1 MAESRPSLTT
11 VQAAARS
18 FGANP
23 DALHLIN
30 AGVNSVYRA
39 GDLAL
44 RLCSA
49 SFKDQAYL
57 TPPLDWL
64 RHLQAHGAAV
74 CEPLCTP
81 YGEWVVAVPEGGAV
95 FLATAVRWVPGPRLS
110 DLPPTPALYRDYGR
124 SIGGLQTAGLGF
136 VASPDAPHMLS
147 PGTPGVYPRWDWQ
160 WGRAAQHAG
169 GMPVLARAFERL
181 TPLVEAWAA
190 EQSVMTHGDLRP
202 GNVIWDGARAVI
214 IDFDEPVLGP
224 AALDLARA
232 AMEISDE
239 ERPALT
245 AALLEGYRLEQPL
258 APVWE
263 DRLPT
268 LMAARAALMAAWNA
282 EDGQIG
288 TGSDSGAAVS
298 VPHLLEWL
306 EKCGF

>member
-1 MAESRPSLTT
+1 MAERRPSLTT
-11 VQAAARS
+11 VQAAAEN
-18 FGANP
+18 FGADP

-30 AGVNSVYRA
+30 AGVNTVYRA
-39 GDLAL
+39 GDVAL

-49 SFKDQAYL
+49 SFKDRAYL

-64 RHLQAHGAAV
+64 RHLHANNAAV

-81 YGEWVVAVPEGGAV
+81 AGEWIAEGAEGDTL
-95 FLATAVRWVPGPRLS
+95 FLATATRWVPGPRLS
-110 DLPPTPALYRDYGR
+110 ELPPTPALYREYGH
-124 SIGGLQTAGLGF
+124 SIGRLQWAGLSF
-136 VASPDAPHMLS
+136 VAAPDAPHMLL
-147 PGTPGVYPRWDWQ
+147 PGTPGVYPRWDWL
-160 WGRAAQHAG
+160 WARAARHAG

-181 TPLVEAWAA
+181 TPLVEAWSA

-214 IDFDEPVLGP
+214 IDFDEPLLGP
-224 AALDLARA
+224 AALDLTRA
-232 AMEISDE
+232 AMEVPDA

-258 APVWE
+258 EPVWD

-282 EDGQIG
+282 EDGQL
-288 TGSDSGAAVS
+288 GSGSGSGAAVS
-298 VPHLLEWL
+298 MPRLLEWL
-306 EKCGF
+306 EKCGY